1 MFFFTLYLHWGE
13 WEEDRFNNN
22 KADMERWSMK
32 RNKTKN
38 KASHNPN
45 QCPICKKKIVA
56 VIRKGK
62 GGVDIRR
69 ESCCNITRVREVK
82 REESTFVYGY
92 DACKVYK

>member
-1 MFFFTLYLHWGE
+1 
-13 WEEDRFNNN
+13 
-22 KADMERWSMK
+22 MK
-32 RNKTKN
+32 C
-38 KASHNPN
+38 SV
-45 QCPICKKKIVA
+45 CKKEIIP
-56 VIRKGK
+56 VIRRGK